1 MQLNKHLFCVQNTM
15 IYSHLLLYLRSKGD
29 SKARLR
35 NLIFSVSLSRMRG
48 KRRPCRAGVKL
59 PHRCVGWRKT
69 RGKVEKGKRET
80 KSSTSGFVA
89 LRWWESRL
97 DNRCEKGGKK
107 TMEKDRW
114 KRSYWFFCPIFYWFL
129 FYNSTFRNIG
139 FPFSKNT

>member
-1 MQLNKHLFCVQNTM
+1 MDNTAVKQKYLFCRQKTM
-15 IYSHLLLYLRSKGD
+15 ICPHLRLHLRSKGD

-48 KRRPCRAGVKL
+48 KRRPRRAGVKL

-89 LRWWESRL
+89 LRWWKSRL
-97 DNRCEKGGKK
+97 ENRWEGKVGEKKIKEGIHRYFYPDFVFKR
-107 TMEKDRW
+107 TWPFINLSEK
-114 KRSYWFFCPIFYWFL
+114 L
-129 FYNSTFRNIG
+129 
-139 FPFSKNT
+139 SKNI